1 MGVVLRDRFAED
13 QKERREQHETEAD
26 AQGRPKEK
34 AVMPSVGRA
43 EKREELDDRR
53 VDSHSRKL
61 GVHHRH
67 ADQNIGQPD
76 LLLAQ
81 KVRKQQNF
89 VDVPD
94 DDTQIGENRDRDAV
108 ALDDAHLL
116 AFYGFNS
123 LAAGFAERAA
133 DGDSALFCGITV
145 FSAVSRGRCRCIL
158 AAVVSMPFRFWRC
171 LPALHGNIPACGN
184 GAGFPPSGFLAAW
197 AGFRDSGQD
206 EPARF
211 CDGTRIR
218 RGLSVTG
225 SESGAKSC
233 GRRSRAAVTL
243 REIREAESA
252 EGRRAVPVAYILS
265 GTLIP
270 SRPAPEAMTSATV
283 CDSLRR
289 TACTVGSLSRRIGMS
304 W

>member
-1 MGVVLRDRFAED
+1 MGVVLRDRLAED

-26 AQGRPKEK
+26 AQGRPEEK

-171 LPALHGNIPACGN
+171 LPALHGNIPACGKR
-184 GAGFPPSGFLAAW
+184 GRIPSVRFPCGMGRIPGLRTRRTRPFLRRNSYPK
-197 AGFRDSGQD
+197 GTFRN
-206 EPARF
+206 RL
-211 CDGTRIR
+211 RIR
-218 RGLSVTG
+218 SEILRPPVEGCGYFKGNTG
-225 SESGAKSC
+225 GGVC
-233 GRRSRAAVTL
+233 GRPPCRPRRLHPFRYVDPRAGPL
-243 REIREAESA
+243 P
-252 EGRRAVPVAYILS
+252 RR
-265 GTLIP
+265 
-270 SRPAPEAMTSATV
+270 
-283 CDSLRR
+283 
-289 TACTVGSLSRRIGMS
+289 
-304 W
+304 

>member
-1 MGVVLRDRFAED
+1 MVSTRLRPVSRNGLPTEIRLSSAVLRCFLPF
-13 QKERREQHETEAD
+13 H
-26 AQGRPKEK
+26 
-34 AVMPSVGRA
+34 
-43 EKREELDDRR
+43 
-53 VDSHSRKL
+53 
-61 GVHHRH
+61 
-67 ADQNIGQPD
+67 
-76 LLLAQ
+76 
-81 KVRKQQNF
+81 
-89 VDVPD
+89 
-94 DDTQIGENRDRDAV
+94 AV
-108 ALDDAHLL
+108 AA
-116 AFYGFNS
+116 
-123 LAAGFAERAA
+123 
-133 DGDSALFCGITV
+133 
-145 FSAVSRGRCRCIL
+145 
-158 AAVVSMPFRFWRC
+158 MPFRFWRC

-218 RGLSVTG
+218 RGFSVAG

-252 EGRRAVPVAYILS
+252 EDRRAVPVAYILS